1 MNFVKVFGND
11 FFFSHISVDL
21 NFDLNYKIC
30 Y

>member
-11 FFFSHISVDL
+11 FFLSRISVDL
-21 NFDLNYKIC
+21 NFDLNYEKC